1 MNYGRFF
8 IGTVLV
14 AVGVLLALDAGGV
27 VEAGEIIA
35 ALWPLVLV
43 LGAALMYVANPRHW
57 VVPLVIL
64 VVAVVILLD
73 TSGAVEVDLW
83 QFVWPAILIGVGLA
97 FILGRTR
104 STRQATDADRVSQ
117 FVMFS
122 GADITSN
129 SKHFAGGS
137 VSAVFGGAEVNLR
150 GAVPAEGASLDVFTA
165 FGGVEIIVPEGWN
178 VAMSGFPLFGGFEN
192 ATSKDHLEPGAP
204 RLDVSAIALFGGIE
218 VKH

>member
-8 IGTVLV
+8 IGSVLV
-14 AVGVLLALDAGGV
+14 ALGVLLALDATGAI
-27 VEAGEIIA
+27 EAGEVIG
-35 ALWPLVLV
+35 ALWPLALV
-43 LGAALMYVANPRHW
+43 LGAALMYVANPRRW
-57 VVPLVIL
+57 VVPLAIV
-64 VVAVVILLD
+64 VVATVILLD
-73 TSGAVEVDLW
+73 TSGVVDVDLW

-97 FILGRTR
+97 FLLGRTR
-104 STRQATDADRVSQ
+104 GPRQVLDADRIGQ

-129 SKHFAGGS
+129 SEHFTGGS

-150 GAVPAEGASLDVFTA
+150 GARPAEGATLDVFTA

-192 ATSKDHLEPGAP
+192 ATSKERLDPGAP
-204 RLDVSAIALFGGIE
+204 RLDISAVALFGGIE